1 MKQDPALACTCRSSS
16 ISIWALFVGAAK
28 ACAVQ
33 FRQFRLACS
42 CRVLRTSKDGERIQ
56 LGGGFAA
63 GVEHAADGLAPER
76 RQIKAH
82 VALTQLLPAQLAP
95 DGCSALHC
103 WQPLLH
109 MAQPNG

>member
-1 MKQDPALACTCRSSS
+1 VCTCCSSS
-16 ISIWALFVGAAK
+16 ISTWALSAGAAN
-28 ACAVQ
+28 ACAVHTQ
-33 FRQFRLACS
+33 GSGQFRLACS

-76 RQIKAH
+76 RQVKAH
-82 VALTQLLPAQLAP
+82 IALTQLLPAQLAP
-95 DGCSALHC
+95 DGCRALHC